1 MQDSNICLI
10 YNFAQHYRLG
20 IFKLLDDKLGVD
32 FYFGDKMADVK
43 KLDYSELSHFKS
55 ELRNRRIAGPIYW
68 QSGALSVLFRPYKHY
83 IILGEYF
90 CLSTWVIA
98 LLAPILGKKIYFWT
112 HGWYGKERGMM
123 KLFKK
128 LFFKLAQDIFL
139 YGNRAKELMVKEGFR
154 EDKLHVIYNSLNYDE
169 QISIRKELSP
179 SKIYQNLFSN
189 SLPVLFFIGRLT
201 AVKKL
206 NWAIEAIAILK
217 RKDLNVNFC
226 IIGEGEEKDK
236 LAHLSHSL
244 DLDEHIKF
252 IGGLYD
258 EKLIAEYIYN
268 ADICVSPGNVGLT
281 AMHSLVFG
289 TPVITNNDFMTQMP
303 EFEAIVE
310 GETGGFFID
319 GDVSDLANT
328 IEKCMLKYLSRDK
341 IRNSCF
347 AQIDRYFNPN
357 YQLKIIENVIKTN
370 S

>member
-20 IFKLLDDKLGVD
+20 IFKLLNDKLGVD
-32 FYFGDKMADVK
+32 FYFGDKMGDVR
-43 KLDYSELSHFKS
+43 KLDYSELSNFKS
-55 ELRNRRIAGPIYW
+55 ELRNRKILGPIYW
-68 QSGALSVLFRPYKHY
+68 QSGALRVLFKPYKHY

-90 CLSTWVIA
+90 CLSTWMIA
-98 LLAPILGKKIYFWT
+98 LLAPIFGKKIYFWT

-128 LFFKLAQDIFL
+128 IFFNLAQDIFL
-139 YGNRAKELMVKEGFR
+139 YGDRAKELMVKEGFKK
-154 EDKLHVIYNSLNYDE
+154 DNLHVIYNSLNYEE
-169 QISIRKELSP
+169 QIAIRKELSP
-179 SKIYQNLFSN
+179 SQIYQDLFAN
-189 SLPVLFFIGRLT
+189 SFPVLFFIGRLT
-201 AVKKL
+201 TVKKL
-206 NWAIEAIAILK
+206 SWAIEAISILK
-217 RKDLNVNFC
+217 SKNLNVNFC
-226 IIGEGEEKDK
+226 IIGEGEEKEK
-236 LAHLSHSL
+236 LIQLAHSL
-244 DLDEHIKF
+244 NLDENIKF
-252 IGGLYD
+252 IGGLYE

-268 ADICVSPGNVGLT
+268 ADICISPGNVGLT

-289 TPVITNNDFMTQMP
+289 TPVITNNNFTMQMP

-319 GDVSDLANT
+319 GNVSDLART
-328 IEKCMLKYLSRDK
+328 IERWMLKDIGRDK

-357 YQLKIIENVIKTN
+357 YQLKIIENVIKAN